1 MLKPTIYSL
10 GSDVLNAQLLRN
22 ATAIAVESLS
32 WMELEG
38 LSERLALAKTTQQ
51 LDIHNPRSMR
61 MAFLFI
67 VETTRGLNL
76 VDRIARSVMPE
87 EPLEDLDLGVK
98 NFLRIFIWWTILH
111 GSSVNDAS
119 DLLEAGRHVLGW
131 RVLKNFELIFGKVLT
146 FDLTGFMQTIPD
158 PEQTA
163 LSTFNRTWFV
173 SYCYRTFGRGFALDL
188 LNGTRSTHPTYIRIN
203 APQSNEQLIGEIE
216 REQVKIRPVEG
227 LDGLFQVVRTE
238 RPLTLTKSYQLGYF
252 SIQDKSS
259 YLATIIAD
267 PKKND
272 MILDLCAAPGG
283 KTSHLAVLTENS
295 ATICSV
301 DISQRRMSVW
311 EREMK
316 RCKISSTI
324 PIIAD
329 ARSLP
334 IKQMFDLVFVD
345 PPCTNSGAYG
355 KTPSLKWRLTPASL
369 TRLSQIQ
376 WGLINTAVQVVK
388 PGGHLVYS
396 TCSVTLEENELQIER
411 LLKVNPEYRLR
422 EELPFIGHEGLRGLK
437 KCQRLYPHLDS
448 CNGYF
453 ISSLRREY

>member
-10 GSDVLNAQLLRN
+10 GNDILNAQLLRN

-38 LSERLALAKTTQQ
+38 LSERLALVKTTQQ
-51 LDIHNPRSMR
+51 LGIRHPRSMR

-67 VETTRGLNL
+67 VETTRALNL

-87 EPLEDLDLGVK
+87 EQLEDLDLGVK
-98 NFLRIFIWWTILH
+98 NFLRVFIWWTILH
-111 GSSVNDAS
+111 GSGVNDAS

-131 RVLKNFELIFGKVLT
+131 RELKDLELVFGKVLT
-146 FDLTGFMQTIPD
+146 FDRTRFMRAIPD

-188 LNGTRSTHPTYIRIN
+188 LKGTLSTPPTYIRIN
-203 APQSNEQLIGEIE
+203 APRNNEQLIDEIE
-216 REQVKIRPVEG
+216 RERVKIRPVER

-259 YLATIIAD
+259 YLAAIVAD

-283 KTSHLAVLTENS
+283 KTSHIAVLTENS

-301 DISQRRMSVW
+301 DISHRRMSVW
-311 EREMK
+311 KREMQ
-316 RCKISSTI
+316 RCKILSAV

-329 ARSLP
+329 GRSLP
-334 IKQMFDLVFVD
+334 IKQTFDLVFVD

-355 KTPSLKWRLTPASL
+355 KTPSLKWRLTPNSL
-369 TRLSQIQ
+369 TRLAQIQ
-376 WGLINTAVQVVK
+376 WGIINTAVQVVK
-388 PGGHLVYS
+388 PGGHLIYS

-411 LLKVNPEYRLR
+411 LLKINPQYKLE
-422 EELPFIGHEGLRGLK
+422 EELPFIGHEGLRGLN
-437 KCQRLYPHLDS
+437 KCQRLYPNLDN

-453 ISSLRREY
+453 ISSLKREY